1 MKLPKLIK
9 TKFDGT
15 FLDRLCF
22 WNKFESW
29 INKSEIG
36 PVNKFSYLEE
46 LLIPRKG
53 LLIEDLPFISE
64 GYSRSKSILLDKFGK
79 SIEIAA
85 VDIDCIT
92 SLLVIQVY
100 IHSEYMSSM
109 KS

>member
-15 FLDRLCF
+15 FLDRLYF

-29 INKSEIG
+29 INKSEVG
-36 PVNKFSYLEE
+36 PVNKFSYLKE
-46 LLIPRKG
+46 LLMPRN
-53 LLIEDLPFISE
+53 
-64 GYSRSKSILLDKFGK
+64 ILLDKFGK